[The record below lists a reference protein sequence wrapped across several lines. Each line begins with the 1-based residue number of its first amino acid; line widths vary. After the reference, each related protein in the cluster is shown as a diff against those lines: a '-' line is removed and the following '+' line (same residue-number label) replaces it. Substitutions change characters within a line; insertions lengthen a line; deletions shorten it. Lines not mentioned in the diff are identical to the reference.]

1 MGISVLTPDPIK
13 LKEWINGDFDK
24 LYGALS

>member
-1 MGISVLTPDPIK
+1 MGISVLTPEPAK
-13 LKEWINGDFDK
+13 LKEWINGDFDA